1 MRFLYLAFGGFDFWQ
16 LPLLLLAAGGGI
28 VWVLFIATANR
39 SMSNA
44 SVGVLLPVGGI
55 GAILMPYI
63 TGAVAEYTGIRGG
76 MLCSAAALVIMIAF
90 SILVKRSETDASAG
104 QA

>member
-1 MRFLYLAFGGFDFWQ
+1 
-16 LPLLLLAAGGGI
+16 
-28 VWVLFIATANR
+28 
-39 SMSNA
+39 MSNA